1 MHMSKVLMEGDQL
14 ADAAP
19 RRFKDRW
26 QEMDTLKQLA
36 YKTLNLLKLFLI
48 DNFTEKHLH
57 FTPKLSR
64 RLMKNSTNLH
74 LPKICEQPPRDY
86 GEVFSKL
93 LILNVTTTAHLPTLS
108 ILSPV
113 TSFNS
118 PTITMCHI
126 PGCIKH
132 PIGHCDCSQ
141 DLMQTANTRSLLM
154 ESNDVG

>member
-1 MHMSKVLMEGDQL
+1 MLAFHSKALKKVNEKLHQL
-14 ADAAP
+14 A
-19 RRFKDRW
+19 
-26 QEMDTLKQLA
+26 
-36 YKTLNLLKLFLI
+36 
-48 DNFTEKHLH
+48 
-57 FTPKLSR
+57 S
-64 RLMKNSTNLH
+64 S
-74 LPKICEQPPRDY
+74 KICEHPPKEY

-93 LILNVTTTAHLPTLS
+93 LILNVTTTAHLPTLF

-126 PGCIKH
+126 PRCIKN

-141 DLMQTANTRSLLM
+141 DLMQAANTRSLLT